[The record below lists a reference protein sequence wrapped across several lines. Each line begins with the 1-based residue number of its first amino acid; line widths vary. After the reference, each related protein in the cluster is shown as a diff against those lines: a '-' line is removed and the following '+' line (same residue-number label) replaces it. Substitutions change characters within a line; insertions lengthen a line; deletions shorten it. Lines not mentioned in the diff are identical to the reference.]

1 MNIFYQ
7 SRIPT
12 DSALFLMKISE
23 RSEEILHNFSLYTF
37 HFSLFS

>member
-1 MNIFYQ
+1 
-7 SRIPT
+7 
-12 DSALFLMKISE
+12 MKISE